1 MSLTVLLVFICL
13 IASLSGCTSKE
24 DTGRMP
30 ALNCNQRVLG
40 KVLTMPSLAADSVEI
55 KQSEQALGS
64 HIRRPG
70 YRWGPIY
77 YMPDYKNSIPRWGN
91 PHLLEEALQGAVV
104 AKRYELDW
112 NRLGLTGGLMI
123 DDGLDVAR
131 VNKVWLP
138 IFYRPSPMDGLN
150 MVVAYQMVDSVY
162 DGSEGSGWSQL
173 PDKAVAMLYHRDA
186 VLDTLYPELRNRSN
200 LDHSAF
206 ESLFKCLEAHF
217 DSLVLP
223 GPSAY
228 SHSWSTDLGS
238 TELPYH
244 DKPFRSL
251 IRHRAWLT
259 VDSLAVELYC
269 NPANPPDTYVIYNGG
284 ANSFLLDTITSTYR
298 LVPDSTPGSQ
308 EYVYDIQWEDLAIW
322 IVYTYVGTKP
332 KAPTNPAQQSG
343 HPDPN
348 LKNPALPRL

>member
-1 MSLTVLLVFICL
+1 
-13 IASLSGCTSKE
+13 
-24 DTGRMP
+24 
-30 ALNCNQRVLG
+30 
-40 KVLTMPSLAADSVEI
+40 
-55 KQSEQALGS
+55 
-64 HIRRPG
+64 
-70 YRWGPIY
+70 
-77 YMPDYKNSIPRWGN
+77 
-91 PHLLEEALQGAVV
+91 
-104 AKRYELDW
+104 
-112 NRLGLTGGLMI
+112 MI

-138 IFYRPSPMDGLN
+138 IFYRPSPMNGLN

-162 DGSEGSGWSQL
+162 DGSEGSGWSLL

-206 ESLFKCLEAHF
+206 ESLFKCLESHF

-284 ANSFLLDTITSTYR
+284 ANSFLFDTTKSTYQ

-308 EYVYDIQWEDLAIW
+308 EYAYDIQWEDLAIW

-332 KAPTNPAQQSG
+332 RAPYEP
-343 HPDPN
+343 
-348 LKNPALPRL
+348 